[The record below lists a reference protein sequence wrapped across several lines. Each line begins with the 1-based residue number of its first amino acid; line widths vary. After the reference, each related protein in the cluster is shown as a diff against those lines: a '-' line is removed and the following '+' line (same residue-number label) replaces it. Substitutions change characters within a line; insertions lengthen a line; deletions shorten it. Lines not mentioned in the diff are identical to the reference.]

1 MTIDKTNMTN
11 IMDTHAVIKTL
22 QKEYELPVKTAEGMV
37 YAIQQGKPSS
47 NIATKSDIK
56 DMATKSDITRLE
68 AKMATKDDIKDMAT
82 KSDITKLEVKMAT
95 KDDIKDMATKSDIGK
110 LEKAMIKMEKA
121 MIKMELH
128 LLVKIA
134 IFCSIFISIAVGIG
148 NFVL

>member
-82 KSDITKLEVKMAT
+82 KSDITRLEAKMAT
-95 KDDIKDMATKSDIGK
+95 KDDIGK
-110 LEKAMIKMEKA
+110 LEKAMIKME
-121 MIKMELH
+121 LR
-128 LLVKIA
+128 LLVRIA
-134 IFCSIFISIAVGIG
+134 IFCSIFISIAVAIG

>member
-68 AKMATKDDIKDMAT
+68 AKMATKDDIKDMVT
-82 KSDITKLEVKMAT
+82 KSDIKDMAT
-95 KDDIKDMATKSDIGK
+95 KSDIKDMATKSDIGK

-121 MIKMELH
+121 MIQTELR
-128 LLVKIA
+128 LLVKIS
-134 IFCSIFISIAVGIG
+134 IFCSIFISIAVAVG